1 MSTKRVTIS
10 HDPFARESVVR
21 ETVTKHETQREC
33 AWCGQPARFRYGTE
47 RDDSTRRASVNP
59 KTFCSRSC
67 ARSYHS

>member
-10 HDPFARESVVR
+10 RDPFSRTVLVR
-21 ETVTKHETQREC
+21 ETITKHETRREC

-47 RDDSTRRASVNP
+47 RDDTGRAQINP
-59 KTFCSRSC
+59 KPFCSRSC